1 MLMWWKSQTDIIAA
15 ERASLKRA
23 SAAAVLI
30 AAAVSE
36 PEVSEQGSRAVART
50 LIGGGGVYSYIQ
62 VLLN

>member
-15 ERASLKRA
+15 EQASLKRA
-23 SAAAVLI
+23 SAAAILI

-36 PEVSEQGSRAVART
+36 PEASEGSRAVART

-62 VLLN
+62 VLFN